1 MKAVTQS
8 LETRKRMLSKVL
20 PLLGLI
26 ALTLVFTLITGGRF
40 LAGNNMQVLLNQ
52 AFNVLVAGIG
62 ATFVY
67 AHGGMDLSIAGLA
80 GACMCLLAFLL
91 TRVHWVIALLAT
103 VVLGMFSGF
112 ATSGISIGLNI
123 PAFIVSIC
131 VNNIWRGVV
140 LTITAQEWLE
150 APAYFLAFDNWI
162 VKITVL
168 AVLIAVGYYMFDFTR
183 IGKDMKAIGGNANVA
198 ELSGVRVTR
207 QKTLAYVIMGIFTAF
222 AAFFS
227 LARVGVASSTS
238 GNGLDMDVLIALL
251 LGGLPLTGG
260 AGSRMS
266 CAVVGAFSLAVLG
279 NGLLLCGVTPNAVDG
294 VKGAVLIFTVFA
306 TMRKNRGQVVV

>member
-1 MKAVTQS
+1 M
-8 LETRKRMLSKVL
+8 
-20 PLLGLI
+20 
-26 ALTLVFTLITGGRF
+26 
-40 LAGNNMQVLLNQ
+40 
-52 AFNVLVAGIG
+52 
-62 ATFVY
+62 
-67 AHGGMDLSIAGLA
+67 
-80 GACMCLLAFLL
+80 
-91 TRVHWVIALLAT
+91 
-103 VVLGMFSGF
+103 
-112 ATSGISIGLNI
+112 
-123 PAFIVSIC
+123 
-131 VNNIWRGVV
+131 V

-294 VKGAVLIFTVFA
+294 VKGRCAYLYGICHNAKESGTGRRLRLRICAKIELEVSKMKRLLTMLLLAAMLLMPLTGASAEEAPETGARRFRLLGIFGFAQHAVRPLSGLSG
-306 TMRKNRGQVVV
+306 REHEP